1 MASQPWRRTMGGQEE
16 ALSRSRTLA
25 LVGAAA
31 LLLVSA
37 APIVAQ
43 DEAASDDPMDM
54 EGLTLDVGGVEYAF
68 TDLPTSVP
76 VGTTLTFTNNGAEVH
91 EMVLLRIADGVTE
104 SLDELLAMEAEGRDP
119 MEEGLVEMVGDMPLF
134 AAPGTTAEGSRTI
147 DSEGRYVVICFIPQG
162 LTDMS
167 VLEQLGPDASLEDLP
182 PEVQAIMANPPHF
195 ALGMIQEFT
204 VTPAGTEVGPLPEAA
219 SHEMAPEGSAPADE
233 EAASE

>member
-1 MASQPWRRTMGGQEE
+1 
-16 ALSRSRTLA
+16 LSRSRILA

-43 DEAASDDPMDM
+43 DEATTDDPMDM

-68 TDLPTSVP
+68 TDLPISVP

-91 EMVLLRIADGVTE
+91 EMVLVRIADGVTE
-104 SLDELLAMEAEGRDP
+104 SLEELLAMDAEGRDP
-119 MEEGLVEMVGDMPLF
+119 MKEGLVEMVGDMPLF
-134 AAPGTTAEGSRTI
+134 AAPGTTAEGTRTLE
-147 DSEGRYVVICFIPQG
+147 SEGRYVVLCFIPQG

-167 VLEQLGPDASLEDLP
+167 VLEQLGPDASPEDLP

-204 VTPAGTEVGPLPEAA
+204 VTPAGTDVGPLPGAA
-219 SHEMAPEGSAPADE
+219 SDEMAPDEESAPEDE

>member
-1 MASQPWRRTMGGQEE
+1 M
-16 ALSRSRTLA
+16 SRSRTLA

-43 DEAASDDPMDM
+43 DEATTDDSMDM

-68 TDLPTSVP
+68 TNLPTSVP
-76 VGTTLTFTNNGAEVH
+76 AGTSLTFTNNGAEVH
-91 EMVLLRIADGVTE
+91 EMVVVRIADGVTE
-104 SLDELLAMEAEGRDP
+104 SVEELLAMEAEGRDP
-119 MEEGLVEMVGDMPLF
+119 MAEGLVEIVGDMPLF
-134 AAPGTTAEGSRTI
+134 AAPGTTAEGARTVE
-147 DSEGRYVVICFIPQG
+147 SEGRYVVLCFIPQG

-167 VLEQLGPDASLEDLP
+167 VLEQLGPDANPEDMP
-182 PEVQAIMANPPHF
+182 PEIQALMANPPHL

-204 VTPAGTEVGPLPEAA
+204 VTPAGTEVGPLPEPA
-219 SHEMAPEGSAPADE
+219 SDEMAPDEGSAPEDE

>member
-1 MASQPWRRTMGGQEE
+1 M
-16 ALSRSRTLA
+16 SRSRTLA

-31 LLLVSA
+31 LLLLSA
-37 APIVAQ
+37 APVVAQ
-43 DEAASDDPMDM
+43 DEATTDASMDM

-76 VGTTLTFTNNGAEVH
+76 AGTSLTFTNNGAEVH
-91 EMVLLRIADGVTE
+91 EMVLLHIADGVTE
-104 SLDELLAMEAEGRDP
+104 SLEELMAMEAEGRDP
-119 MEEGLVEMVGDMPLF
+119 MAEGLVEIVGDMPLF
-134 AAPGTTAEGSRTI
+134 AAPGTTAEGTRTLE
-147 DSEGRYVVICFIPQG
+147 SEGRYVVLCFIPQG

-167 VLEQLGPDASLEDLP
+167 VLEQLGPDANPEDMP
-182 PEVQAIMANPPHF
+182 PELQAIMANPPHL

-219 SHEMAPEGSAPADE
+219 DDEMAPDE

>member
-1 MASQPWRRTMGGQEE
+1 MSGP
-16 ALSRSRTLA
+16 RTLA

-31 LLLVSA
+31 LLLASA
-37 APIVAQ
+37 APILAQ
-43 DEAASDDPMDM
+43 DDTGADSPMDT

-76 VGTTLTFTNNGAEVH
+76 VGTSLSFTNNGAEVH
-91 EMVLLRIADGVTE
+91 EIVLVRIADGVTE
-104 SLDELLAMEAEGRDP
+104 SLEELLAMDAEGRDP

-134 AAPGTTAEGSRTI
+134 AAPGTTAEGTLTLE
-147 DSEGRYVVICFIPQG
+147 SEGRHVVLCFIPQG

-167 VLEQLGPDASLEDLP
+167 VLEQLGPEANPEDMS

-219 SHEMAPEGSAPADE
+219 SDEMAPDEESAPEDE
-233 EAASE
+233 DAASE

>member
-1 MASQPWRRTMGGQEE
+1 
-16 ALSRSRTLA
+16 LSRSRTLA

-43 DEAASDDPMDM
+43 DEATTDDSMDM

-68 TDLPTSVP
+68 TNLPTSVP
-76 VGTTLTFTNNGAEVH
+76 AGTSLTFTNNGAEVH
-91 EMVLLRIADGVTE
+91 EMVVVRIADGVTE
-104 SLDELLAMEAEGRDP
+104 SLEEILAMEAEGRDP
-119 MEEGLVEMVGDMPLF
+119 MAEGLVEIVGDMPLF
-134 AAPGTTAEGSRTI
+134 AAPGTTAEGTRTLE
-147 DSEGRYVVICFIPQG
+147 SEGRYVVLCFIPQG

-167 VLEQLGPDASLEDLP
+167 VLEQLGPDANPEDMP
-182 PEVQAIMANPPHF
+182 PEVQAIMANPPHL

-219 SHEMAPEGSAPADE
+219 SDGMAPEDE
-233 EAASE
+233 EAAPEDEESASE

>member
-1 MASQPWRRTMGGQEE
+1 V
-16 ALSRSRTLA
+16 A

-31 LLLVSA
+31 LLLASA
-37 APIVAQ
+37 APIMAQ
-43 DEAASDDPMDM
+43 DDTATDSPMDM

-68 TDLPTSVP
+68 TELPTSVP
-76 VGTTLTFTNNGAEVH
+76 VGTSLTFTNNGAEVH
-91 EMVLLRIADGVTE
+91 EMVLVRIADGVTE
-104 SLDELLAMEAEGRDP
+104 SLEELLAMEAEGRDP

-134 AAPGTTAEGSRTI
+134 AAPGTTAEGTRTLE
-147 DSEGRYVVICFIPQG
+147 SEGRYVVLCFIPQG

-167 VLEQLGPDASLEDLP
+167 VLEQLGPEANPEDMP

-204 VTPAGTEVGPLPEAA
+204 VTPAGTEVGPLPEPA
-219 SHEMAPEGSAPADE
+219 SDETAPDEGSAPEDE

>member
-1 MASQPWRRTMGGQEE
+1 M
-16 ALSRSRTLA
+16 SRPRTLA

-31 LLLVSA
+31 LLLASA
-37 APIVAQ
+37 APIMAQ
-43 DEAASDDPMDM
+43 DDTATESPMDI
-54 EGLTLDVGGVEYAF
+54 EGLTLDVGGVEYAY
-68 TDLPTSVP
+68 TNLPTSVP
-76 VGTTLTFTNNGAEVH
+76 VGTSLTFTNNGAEVH
-91 EMVLLRIADGVTE
+91 EMVLVRIADGVTE
-104 SLDELLAMEAEGRDP
+104 SLEELLAMDAEGRDP

-134 AAPGTTAEGSRTI
+134 AAPGTTAEGTRTLE
-147 DSEGRYVVICFIPQG
+147 SEGRYVVLCFIPQG

-167 VLEQLGPDASLEDLP
+167 ALEQLGPDTNPEDLP

-219 SHEMAPEGSAPADE
+219 SDEMAPDEGSAPEDE

>member
-1 MASQPWRRTMGGQEE
+1 V
-16 ALSRSRTLA
+16 SRPRTLA

-31 LLLVSA
+31 LLLASA
-37 APIVAQ
+37 APIMAQ
-43 DEAASDDPMDM
+43 DDMATDSPMDM

-76 VGTTLTFTNNGAEVH
+76 VGTSLTFTNHGAEVH
-91 EMVLLRIADGVTE
+91 EMVLVRIADGVTE
-104 SLDELLAMEAEGRDP
+104 SLEELLAMDAEGRDP
-119 MEEGLVEMVGDMPLF
+119 MEAGLVEMVGDMPLF
-134 AAPGTTAEGSRTI
+134 AAPGTTAEGTLTLESV
-147 DSEGRYVVICFIPQG
+147 GRYVVLCFIPQG

-167 VLEQLGPDASLEDLP
+167 VLEQLGPEANPEDMP

-195 ALGMIQEFT
+195 TLGMIQEFT

-219 SHEMAPEGSAPADE
+219 SDEMAPDEGSAPEDE

>member
-1 MASQPWRRTMGGQEE
+1 M
-16 ALSRSRTLA
+16 SRSRTLA

-31 LLLVSA
+31 LLLASA
-37 APIVAQ
+37 SPVMAQ
-43 DEAASDDPMDM
+43 DDTATDDPMDM

-68 TDLPTSVP
+68 TNLPTSVP
-76 VGTTLTFTNNGAEVH
+76 VGTSLTFTNNGAEVH
-91 EMVLLRIADGVTE
+91 EMVLVRIADGVTE
-104 SLDELLAMEAEGRDP
+104 SLEELLAMDAEGRDP

-134 AAPGTTAEGSRTI
+134 AAPGTTAEGTLTLE
-147 DSEGRYVVICFIPQG
+147 SEGRHVVLCFIPQG

-167 VLEQLGPDASLEDLP
+167 VLEQLGPEANPEDMP

-219 SHEMAPEGSAPADE
+219 SDEIAPDEESGAEGEGSAPEDE